1 MDFMQGLAV
10 VLQYYPDA
18 LYLSFISWLKTF
30 NTVMCGSLV
39 EQSTL
44 SSLDMAQRALYTYC
58 MYYYKQLENKPSTR
72 SWFNKAL
79 AHDAPLT
86 SKLAV
91 LRVMKTVL
99 SEERT
104 CS

>member
-72 SWFNKAL
+72 
-79 AHDAPLT
+79 
-86 SKLAV
+86 
-91 LRVMKTVL
+91 
-99 SEERT
+99 
-104 CS
+104 